1 MLSAAK
7 NLSLADG
14 TLKHGMELTTW
25 ITNNTNNNLISYTCA
40 DNKFNFIKDMYIKKF
55 ILVILNSFFLLA
67 SCSQF
72 GENPSGDHLDK
83 IKKSPN
89 YNTEEE
95 RFENRIENMWD
106 QMSEKDSFWANPQK
120 RIFNNYFF
128 NSAQTVPE
136 VELPE
141 VKPPNIKE
149 FMQSTEG
156 IKFIWF
162 GHSTLLVNIK
172 NIIVLIDP
180 VFSVAASPV
189 SFIVKRFQP
198 PVLELK
204 DLPRIDYILISHDHY
219 DHLDMETVIYFKEK
233 DVKFITPL
241 GVTSHLKRWG
251 VHESKLFETDW
262 WGKLE
267 FEGITFVCTPAQHFS
282 GRFATFSSFKTLWSS
297 WIVKTESNSFY
308 FNGDSGYDIHYKQI
322 GDSYGPF
329 DLAFID
335 SGQYNERWREV
346 HNMPEEAAQAV
357 LDLKGKAMVPIHW
370 GMFNLAMHDWFEP
383 VEESEKY
390 AKKYGIKLMTPKLG
404 QLVST
409 ERQNVFEKWWKD
421 LIDK

>member
-1 MLSAAK
+1 MNKSFLII
-7 NLSLADG
+7 LIFSL
-14 TLKHGMELTTW
+14 
-25 ITNNTNNNLISYTCA
+25 
-40 DNKFNFIKDMYIKKF
+40 F
-55 ILVILNSFFLLA
+55 LA

-72 GENPSGDHLDK
+72 GENPSGDHLEK
-83 IKKSPN
+83 IKLSPN
-89 YNTEEE
+89 YDIEKE
-95 RFENRIENMWD
+95 RFKNRRENIII
-106 QMSEKDSFWANPQK
+106 QMNEKISFWNMTK
-120 RIFNNYFF
+120 EFLF
-128 NSAQTVPE
+128 NSAETVPE
-136 VELPE
+136 TKLPE

-180 VFSVAASPV
+180 VFSNAASPV
-189 SFIVKRFQP
+189 SFIVERFQP

-219 DHLDMETVIYFKEK
+219 DHLDMETVTYFKEK
-233 DVKFITPL
+233 DVKFIAPL
-241 GVTSHLKRWG
+241 GVTSHLKSWG

-267 FEGITFVCTPAQHFS
+267 FEGITFICTPAQHFS
-282 GRFATFSSFKTLWSS
+282 GRLGTAARTLWAS
-297 WIVKTESNSFY
+297 WVVKTKSNSFY
-308 FNGDSGYDIHYKQI
+308 FNGDSGYDIHYKRI
-322 GDSYGPF
+322 GDKYGPF

-370 GMFNLAMHDWFEP
+370 GMFSLSLHDWFEP

-390 AKKYGIKLMTPKLG
+390 AKKYGIKLITPKLG

-409 ERQNVFEKWWKD
+409 ESQNVFEKWWKV

>member
-1 MLSAAK
+1 M
-7 NLSLADG
+7 
-14 TLKHGMELTTW
+14 
-25 ITNNTNNNLISYTCA
+25 
-40 DNKFNFIKDMYIKKF
+40 
-55 ILVILNSFFLLA
+55 LA

-89 YNTEEE
+89 YNIEEE

-106 QMSEKDSFWANPQK
+106 QLSEKDSFWANPQK

-149 FMQSTEG
+149 FMQSTES

-180 VFSVAASPV
+180 VFSGAASPV

-204 DLPRIDYILISHDHY
+204 DLPRINYVLISHDHY
-219 DHLDMETVIYFKEK
+219 DHLDMETVLYFKEK
-233 DVKFITPL
+233 DVKFIAPL
-241 GVTSHLKRWG
+241 GVTSHLKSWG

-282 GRFATFSSFKTLWSS
+282 GRFATFSSFKTLWAS

-409 ERQNVFEKWWKD
+409 ESQNVFEKWWKD

>member
-1 MLSAAK
+1 
-7 NLSLADG
+7 
-14 TLKHGMELTTW
+14 
-25 ITNNTNNNLISYTCA
+25 
-40 DNKFNFIKDMYIKKF
+40 MYMKIF
-55 ILVILNSFFLLA
+55 ILVIFNLFILLA

-95 RFENRIENMWD
+95 RFGNRIENMWD
-106 QMSEKDSFWANPQK
+106 QMSEKDSFWDDPQK

-141 VKPPNIKE
+141 VKPPKIKE

-180 VFSVAASPV
+180 VFSKAASPV
-189 SFIVKRFQP
+189 SFIVERFQP

-219 DHLDMETVIYFKEK
+219 DHLDMQTVNYFKEK

-241 GVTSHLKRWG
+241 GVTSHLKSWG

-282 GRFATFSSFKTLWSS
+282 GRLGTINIFKTLWAS
-297 WIVKTESNSFY
+297 WIVKTESNSF
-308 FNGDSGYDIHYKQI
+308 FFSGDSGYDIHYKQI

-370 GMFNLAMHDWFEP
+370 GMFDLAMHDWFEP

-390 AKKYGIKLMTPKLG
+390 AEKYGIELMTPKLG

-409 ERQNVFEKWWKD
+409 EQNNVFEKWWKD

>member
-1 MLSAAK
+1 
-7 NLSLADG
+7 
-14 TLKHGMELTTW
+14 MELTTW

-180 VFSVAASPV
+180 VFSKAASPV
-189 SFIVKRFQP
+189 SFIVERFQP

-390 AKKYGIKLMTPKLG
+390 AEKYGIKLMTPKLG

-409 ERQNVFEKWWKD
+409 ESQNVFEKWWKD

>member
-1 MLSAAK
+1 
-7 NLSLADG
+7 
-14 TLKHGMELTTW
+14 
-25 ITNNTNNNLISYTCA
+25 
-40 DNKFNFIKDMYIKKF
+40 MYMKIF
-55 ILVILNSFFLLA
+55 ILVIFNLFILLA

-141 VKPPNIKE
+141 VKPPKIKE

-180 VFSVAASPV
+180 VFSKAASPV
-189 SFIVKRFQP
+189 SFIVERFQP

-233 DVKFITPL
+233 DVKFIAPL
-241 GVTSHLKRWG
+241 GVTSHLKSWG

-267 FEGITFVCTPAQHFS
+267 FEGITFVCTPAKHFS
-282 GRFATFSSFKTLWSS
+282 GRLGTINIFKTLWAS
-297 WIVKTESNSFY
+297 WIVKTESNSF
-308 FNGDSGYDIHYKQI
+308 FFSGDSGYDIHYKQI

-370 GMFNLAMHDWFEP
+370 GMFDLAMHDWFEP

-390 AKKYGIKLMTPKLG
+390 AEKYGSKLMTPKLG

-409 ERQNVFEKWWKD
+409 ESQNVFEKWWKD

>member
-1 MLSAAK
+1 
-7 NLSLADG
+7 
-14 TLKHGMELTTW
+14 MELTTW
-25 ITNNTNNNLISYTCA
+25 ITNNTNNNSISFNCA
-40 DNKFNFIKDMYIKKF
+40 DKKLVFTKNMYIKKF
-55 ILVILNSFFLLA
+55 FLLILNSFFLLA

-72 GENPSGDHLDK
+72 GENPSGDHLEK

-106 QMSEKDSFWANPQK
+106 QMGEKDSFWNNPHK

-128 NSAQTVPE
+128 NSAKTVPE

-233 DVKFITPL
+233 DVNFITPL

-329 DLAFID
+329 DLVFID

-346 HNMPEEAAQAV
+346 HNMPEETAQAV

-390 AKKYGIKLMTPKLG
+390 AETYGIKLMTPKLG

-409 ERQNVFEKWWKD
+409 ESQNVFEKWWKD

>member
-1 MLSAAK
+1 MK
-7 NLSLADG
+7 
-14 TLKHGMELTTW
+14 
-25 ITNNTNNNLISYTCA
+25 I
-40 DNKFNFIKDMYIKKF
+40 F
-55 ILVILNSFFLLA
+55 ILVIFNLFILLA

-95 RFENRIENMWD
+95 RFGNRIENMWD
-106 QMSEKDSFWANPQK
+106 QMIEKDSFWDDPQK

-136 VELPE
+136 FELPE
-141 VKPPNIKE
+141 VKPPNLKE
-149 FMQSTEG
+149 FMQPTEG

-162 GHSTLLVNIK
+162 GHSTILVNIK

-180 VFSVAASPV
+180 VFSKAASPV

-219 DHLDMETVIYFKEK
+219 DHLDMQTVNYFKGK

-241 GVTSHLKRWG
+241 GVTSHLKSWG

-282 GRFATFSSFKTLWSS
+282 GRLGTFNNFKTLWAS
-297 WIVKTESNSFY
+297 WIVKTESNSF
-308 FNGDSGYDIHYKQI
+308 FFSGDSGYDIHYKQI

-357 LDLKGKAMVPIHW
+357 LDLKGKVMVPIHW

-390 AKKYGIKLMTPKLG
+390 AEKYGIELMTPKLG

-409 ERQNVFEKWWKD
+409 EQKNVFEKWWKD

>member
-1 MLSAAK
+1 
-7 NLSLADG
+7 
-14 TLKHGMELTTW
+14 
-25 ITNNTNNNLISYTCA
+25 
-40 DNKFNFIKDMYIKKF
+40 MYIKKF

-95 RFENRIENMWD
+95 RFENRKENMWD
-106 QMSEKDSFWANPQK
+106 QMRKKDSFWANPQK

-136 VELPE
+136 FKLTE
-141 VKPPNIKE
+141 VKPPNLKE

-180 VFSVAASPV
+180 VFSKAASPV
-189 SFIVKRFQP
+189 SFIVERFQP

>member
-1 MLSAAK
+1 
-7 NLSLADG
+7 
-14 TLKHGMELTTW
+14 
-25 ITNNTNNNLISYTCA
+25 
-40 DNKFNFIKDMYIKKF
+40 MYMKKF
-55 ILVILNSFFLLA
+55 ILVIFNLCFLLA

-95 RFENRIENMWD
+95 RFGNRIENMWD
-106 QMSEKDSFWANPQK
+106 QMIEKDSFWDDPQK

-136 VELPE
+136 FKLTE
-141 VKPPNIKE
+141 VKPPNLKE

-180 VFSVAASPV
+180 VFSKAASPV
-189 SFIVKRFQP
+189 SFIVERFQP

-409 ERQNVFEKWWKD
+409 ESQNVFEKWWKD

>member
-1 MLSAAK
+1 
-7 NLSLADG
+7 
-14 TLKHGMELTTW
+14 
-25 ITNNTNNNLISYTCA
+25 
-40 DNKFNFIKDMYIKKF
+40 MYIKKF

-149 FMQSTEG
+149 FMQSTES

-204 DLPRIDYILISHDHY
+204 DLPRINYVLISHDHY

-335 SGQYNERWREV
+335 SGQYNERWRDV